1 MLRCFPPTCCGS
13 HSCMMPPPTHACT
26 HARSHYRCC
35 CFRCHPL
42 AELKGKLNGL
52 AIRVPLLNASITD
65 CVFVVK
71 RPTTAEEVNALLKVF
86 GCRRW
91 LVVVIGRGWAVGFAA
106 SVRATATA
114 GSL

>member
-1 MLRCFPPTCCGS
+1 
-13 HSCMMPPPTHACT
+13 MMPPPTHACT